1 MTFKELITED
11 AKKVFLNFDEF
22 GEIHMVNGKEMLVI
36 VDNNEHIERQKRTTS
51 RAEGLYI
58 KELLFYVHKEDF
70 GLLPAVGRICRF
82 DKKDYIVADAI
93 NEDGIYSITLEVNR
107 S

>member
-1 MTFKELITED
+1 MTFKELIAED

-22 GEIHMVNGKEMLVI
+22 GEMHLVDGKEMLVI
-36 VDNNEHIERQKRTTS
+36 VDNNEHIERQKRSVS
-51 RAEGLYI
+51 RVEGLHI
-58 KELLFYVHKEDF
+58 KELLFYVHKDDF

-93 NEDGIYSITLEVNR
+93 NEDGVYSITLEANK